1 MDYFMG
7 TNGWMFNPE
16 APGATPDT
24 VNGFKSF
31 RDIYY
36 LMQKDYKGP
45 FSVPVLWDKKMKTIV
60 NNESSEILRMFN
72 SEFNEYSSSDE
83 QRAVDLYPE
92 NLRKQIDELNEWIY
106 RYSYIHSSDSLTSI
120 CTIFLGTSTM
130 VSTELVLLLPKRHMT
145 KQFERCLLV
154 WTELRASSL
163 RVGT

>member
-1 MDYFMG
+1 MKGLEGCISVDVVDYFMG

-36 LMQKDYKGP
+36 LVQKDYKGS

-60 NNESSEILRMFN
+60 NESSEILRMFN
-72 SEFNEYSSSDE
+72 SEFNEYCSSDE
-83 QRAVDLYPE
+83 QRAIDLYPE

-106 RYSYIHSSDSLTSI
+106 RYSCNYTHSSDFI
-120 CTIFLGTSTM
+120 EI
-130 VSTELVLLLPKRHMT
+130 H
-145 KQFERCLLV
+145 
-154 WTELRASSL
+154 ASVPSSQGHQQWRL
-163 RVGT
+163 QSWFCCSPRGI